1 MTMTTITST
10 SHPVTPLTS
19 PLTRD
24 ELRNNRTFMTIV
36 HFVLTYPRWSLS
48 IFLLL
53 ASRSMIPLP
62 TAGQA
67 VREPLRDLRAVVA
80 TEAQLYKDC
89 VLVQTQTTSTTSTES
104 EEEDGE
110 EEYNGHPPWNEHEH
124 EHEHETATREWVRT
138 QQVRA
143 ANLKVM
149 ETARDHSERCSV
161 VDTTARRALQQV
173 WRRQDSS
180 SNATTNATTTTT
192 AAVTA
197 AVWWLAPA
205 SKTECD
211 PTDRVNLTQIL
222 GSNGA
227 VVVEDEVSG
236 ILAAYI
242 ATSRSSLG
250 NVADYADSR
259 TSYDYDYFVG
269 YKIEAALQ
277 ILDASWSAPAPTISL
292 SFDQDRLIR
301 KLREALQSILDAL
314 ADARVRVDLLTTR
327 IGEFQLSLQAFYQNY
342 VDLYGRLE
350 RVALFIRDFLPAG
363 ISLPSELD
371 LSTVPLADFLLP
383 PIFAVP
389 NFPGGLLDV
398 DTLVDDFVRQVL
410 EILAELLVELTEE
423 ASEQLVAVLQE
434 LADRLRDLLTLEDY
448 NPPQFVGSS
457 SSGATGDILDEL
469 DFLFN
474 LGEAARLNTM
484 NALQQVQEVPPIIFN
499 QGPSLPDLDFRNTS
513 FDGNSTAFGY
523 LEPSFPAF
531 SIPEFIEV
539 FFLWVVAYQW
549 IIEVSVQLFRLWRLK
564 KKYEKDATP
573 DLPTIDYGTDQD
585 DKPHSSTLAL
595 VHVSFLK
602 HFMTPWMALALILL
616 PFSIATVTVWFP
628 HVKTNCID
636 SRNGTF
642 VARNIMS
649 PLLINEANVPGNAY
663 FTAAEL
669 QCQGNQRRIC
679 STMFAESDALYRNDL
694 ALLFSSNVRY
704 NQSTDTLGIF
714 DRCIETDF
722 LDSQFE
728 SSCCGLEGYGTEC
741 TEAGNADL
749 CPIDNSTQPAAS
761 FRPLGEYLSDVAC
774 QSKTTDWVLQDSRF
788 DCDAL
793 QGTCSVVA
801 SCTGVDSDLIQ
812 FLSIEADCQV
822 ETYVIKCCLLVLL
835 ALYHAIMVNL
845 CSTLAFN
852 GVKHLRWRSLRPDG
866 ITFRTQINEDGELV
880 KGGDRDERSARIA
893 IAMKRFELIGWVQIA
908 LATSLFVVW
917 FISFFVIAASI
928 DF

>member
-1 MTMTTITST
+1 
-10 SHPVTPLTS
+10 
-19 PLTRD
+19 
-24 ELRNNRTFMTIV
+24 MTIV

-53 ASRSMIPLP
+53 ASRSIPLP
-62 TAGQA
+62 TARQA
-67 VREPLRDLRAVVA
+67 VREPLQDLRAVVA

-89 VLVQTQTTSTTSTES
+89 VQASYTDLDDQ
-104 EEEDGE
+104 
-110 EEYNGHPPWNEHEH
+110 WNEI
-124 EHEHETATREWVRT
+124 ATREWVRT

-143 ANLKVM
+143 VNLNVL
-149 ETARDHSERCSV
+149 ETAQDYSERCSV
-161 VDTTARRALQQV
+161 VDMTARRALQQV
-173 WRRQDSS
+173 WRQDFA
-180 SNATTNATTTTT
+180 NATT
-192 AAVTA
+192 AAV
-197 AVWWLAPA
+197 WLAPA

-211 PTDRVNLTQIL
+211 QADRANLTQML
-222 GSNGA
+222 GPNGA
-227 VVVEDEVSG
+227 VVEDEVSG
-236 ILAAYI
+236 ILASYI
-242 ATSRSSLG
+242 AMSRNSLG
-250 NVADYADSR
+250 KMADYADSR

-277 ILDASWSAPAPTISL
+277 ILDASLSAPTISL
-292 SFDQDRLIR
+292 SFDQEGLIR

-371 LSTVPLADFLLP
+371 LSTVPFADFLLP
-383 PIFAVP
+383 PIFAIP

-398 DTLVDDFVRQVL
+398 DTLVDDFVREVL
-410 EILAELLVELTEE
+410 EILAELLVELAEE
-423 ASEQLVAVLQE
+423 ASEQLVTVLQE
-434 LADRLRDLLTLEDY
+434 LANRLRDLLTLEDY
-448 NPPQFVGSS
+448 NPPQFVGSRS
-457 SSGATGDILDEL
+457 ATGDLLDEL
-469 DFLFN
+469 DFLFDI
-474 LGEAARLNTM
+474 GEAARLNAM
-484 NALQQVQEVPPIIFN
+484 SALQQVQEIQPIIFN
-499 QGPSLPDLDFRNTS
+499 EGPSLPDVDFRNTS
-513 FDGNSTAFGY
+513 FDADSTAFGY
-523 LEPSFPAF
+523 LEPTFPAF
-531 SIPEFIEV
+531 SIPELIEA

-549 IIEVSVQLFRLWRLK
+549 IIEVLVQLFRLWKLK

-573 DLPTIDYGTDQD
+573 DLPTIDYGTDED
-585 DKPHSSTLAL
+585 DKPHSSSLAL

-616 PFSIATVTVWFP
+616 PFSIVTVTVWFP

-649 PLLINEANVPGNAY
+649 PLLINQANVPGNAY
-663 FTAAEL
+663 YTAAEL
-669 QCQGNQRRIC
+669 QCQENQRRIC
-679 STMFAESDALYRNDL
+679 GSMFAESDALYRNDL
-694 ALLFSSNVRY
+694 ALLFSSNLRY

-722 LDSQFE
+722 LDDQFQA
-728 SSCCGLEGYGTEC
+728 SCCGLEGYGTEC
-741 TEAGNADL
+741 LEAGNAAL
-749 CPIDNSTQPAAS
+749 CPIDNSTQPATS
-761 FRPLGEYLSDVAC
+761 FRPLGEYLSDSAC
-774 QSKTTDWVLQDSRF
+774 QSETTDWLLQDSRF

-793 QGTCSVVA
+793 QGTCSVA

-893 IAMKRFELIGWVQIA
+893 VAMKRFELIGWVQIA
-908 LATSLFVVW
+908 LATSFFVVW

>member
-1 MTMTTITST
+1 
-10 SHPVTPLTS
+10 
-19 PLTRD
+19 
-24 ELRNNRTFMTIV
+24 MTIV

-53 ASRSMIPLP
+53 ASRSIPLP
-62 TAGQA
+62 TARQA
-67 VREPLRDLRAVVA
+67 VREPLQDLRAVVA
-80 TEAQLYKDC
+80 TEAQLYKNC
-89 VLVQTQTTSTTSTES
+89 VHASHTDLDYQ
-104 EEEDGE
+104 
-110 EEYNGHPPWNEHEH
+110 WN
-124 EHEHETATREWVRT
+124 ETATREWVRT
-138 QQVRA
+138 QQVRTT
-143 ANLKVM
+143 NLNIL
-149 ETARDHSERCSV
+149 ETAQDNSGRCSV
-161 VDTTARRALQQV
+161 VDMTARRALQQV
-173 WRRQDSS
+173 WRDDF
-180 SNATTNATTTTT
+180 SNATTAP
-192 AAVTA
+192 V
-197 AVWWLAPA
+197 WLAPA

-211 PTDRVNLTQIL
+211 ETDRASLTQML
-222 GSNGA
+222 GPNGA
-227 VVVEDEVSG
+227 VVEGEVSG
-236 ILAAYI
+236 ILASYI
-242 ATSRSSLG
+242 AMSRNSLG
-250 NVADYADSR
+250 KMADYADSR

-277 ILDASWSAPAPTISL
+277 ILDTSLSAPTISF
-292 SFDQDRLIR
+292 SFDQQGLIR
-301 KLREALQSILDAL
+301 KLREALQAILDAL
-314 ADARVRVDLLTTR
+314 ADAQVRVDLLTTR

-350 RVALFIRDFLPAG
+350 RVALFIRDFLPPG
-363 ISLPSELD
+363 ISLPSDLD
-371 LSTVPLADFLLP
+371 LSTVPFADFLLP

-398 DTLVDDFVRQVL
+398 DTLVDDFILQVL
-410 EILAELLVELTEE
+410 EILAELLAELAEE

-448 NPPQFVGSS
+448 NPPQFVGSR
-457 SSGATGDILDEL
+457 SGIGDLLDEL
-469 DFLFN
+469 DFLFDF
-474 LGEAARLNTM
+474 GEAARTNTLS
-484 NALQQVQEVPPIIFN
+484 ALQQVQEAQPILFN

-513 FDGNSTAFGY
+513 FDGNSTSFGY

-531 SIPEFIEV
+531 SIPELIEA
-539 FFLWVVAYQW
+539 FFLWIFAYQW

-573 DLPTIDYGTDQD
+573 DLPTIDYGTEDD
-585 DKPHSSTLAL
+585 DKPHSSTLSL

-616 PFSIATVTVWFP
+616 PFSIVTVTVWFP

-649 PLLINEANVPGNAY
+649 PLLINQANVPGNAY
-663 FTAAEL
+663 YTAAEL

-679 STMFAESDALYRNDL
+679 SSMFAESDAIYRNDV
-694 ALLFSSNVRY
+694 ASLFSSSFRY
-704 NQSTDTLGIF
+704 NQSTDTMGIF

-728 SSCCGLEGYGTEC
+728 ASCCGLEGYGTDC
-741 TEAGNADL
+741 MQPGNATL
-749 CPIDNSTQPAAS
+749 CPINNSTQPAAS
-761 FRPLGEYLSDVAC
+761 FRPLGEYLSDPAC
-774 QSKTTDWVLQDSRF
+774 QSETTDWVLQDSRF
-788 DCDAL
+788 DCDTL
-793 QGTCSVVA
+793 RGTCSVA

-880 KGGDRDERSARIA
+880 KGGDRDERSAQIA

-908 LATSLFVVW
+908 LATAFFVVW

>member
-1 MTMTTITST
+1 MEHPNDDESAGSMAPPRATST
-10 SHPVTPLTS
+10 SMSSTLVTPLTS
-19 PLTRD
+19 PLTQD

-53 ASRSMIPLP
+53 ASRSIPLP
-62 TAGQA
+62 TARQA
-67 VREPLRDLRAVVA
+67 VREPLQDLRAVVA
-80 TEAQLYKDC
+80 TEARLYKDC
-89 VLVQTQTTSTTSTES
+89 VQASYATLDYQ
-104 EEEDGE
+104 
-110 EEYNGHPPWNEHEH
+110 WN
-124 EHEHETATREWVRT
+124 ETATREWVRT

-143 ANLKVM
+143 ANLQVL
-149 ETARDHSERCSV
+149 ETAKDHAERCSV
-161 VDTTARRALQQV
+161 VDLTARRALQQV
-173 WRRQDSS
+173 WRRDDYS
-180 SNATTNATTTTT
+180 SNATTTS
-192 AAVTA
+192 AV
-197 AVWWLAPA
+197 WLAPA

-211 PTDRVNLTQIL
+211 ATDRANLTQML
-222 GSNGA
+222 GPNGA
-227 VVVEDEVSG
+227 VVEDQVSG
-236 ILAAYI
+236 ILATYI
-242 ATSRSSLG
+242 ATSRTSLG
-250 NVADYADSR
+250 NMADYADSR

-269 YKIEAALQ
+269 YKLEAALQ
-277 ILDASWSAPAPTISL
+277 ILDASLSGAPTISL
-292 SFDQDRLIR
+292 SFDQQELIR
-301 KLREALQSILDAL
+301 KLREALQAILDAL
-314 ADARVRVDLLTTR
+314 TDARVRVDLLTTR
-327 IGEFQLSLQAFYQNY
+327 IGEFQVSLQAFYQNY

-371 LSTVPLADFLLP
+371 LSSVPLADFLLP

-389 NFPGGLLDV
+389 NFPGSLLDV
-398 DTLVDDFVRQVL
+398 DTLVDDFVRNVL
-410 EILAELLVELTEE
+410 EILAELLVELADE
-423 ASEQLVAVLQE
+423 ASKQLIAVLQE
-434 LADRLRDLLTLEDY
+434 LADRLREVLTLEDY
-448 NPPQFVGSS
+448 NPPQFAGSR
-457 SSGATGDILDEL
+457 SGIGNLLDEL
-469 DFLFN
+469 DFLFD
-474 LGEAARLNTM
+474 LGEATRLSASS
-484 NALQQVQEVPPIIFN
+484 ALQQVQEFEPPILFD

-513 FDGNSTAFGY
+513 FNGNSTSFGY

-531 SIPEFIEV
+531 SIPELIEA
-539 FFLWVVAYQW
+539 FFLWIIAYQW

-573 DLPTIDYGTDQD
+573 DLPTIDYGSEED
-585 DKPHSSTLAL
+585 DKPHSSTLSL
-595 VHVSFLK
+595 VYVSFLK

-616 PFSIATVTVWFP
+616 PFAIVTVTVWFP

-642 VARNIMS
+642 VARNVMS
-649 PLLINEANVPGNAY
+649 PLLINQANVPGNAY
-663 FTAAEL
+663 YTAAEV
-669 QCQGNQRRIC
+669 QCQGNQRNLC
-679 STMFAESDALYRNDL
+679 SRMFAESDALHRNDL
-694 ALLFSSNVRY
+694 ASLFSSNVRY
-704 NQSTDTLGIF
+704 NQSTDTLGIL

-722 LDSQFE
+722 LDHQFE
-728 SSCCGLEGYGTEC
+728 ASCCGLEGYGTEC
-741 TEAGNADL
+741 TEAGNATL

-761 FRPLGEYLSDVAC
+761 FRPLGEYLSNAAC
-774 QSKTTDWVLQDSRF
+774 QSETTDWVLQDSRF

-793 QGTCSVVA
+793 QGTCSVA
-801 SCTGVDSDLIQ
+801 SCTGVDSNLIE

-908 LATSLFVVW
+908 LATSFFVVW

>member
-1 MTMTTITST
+1 MEQQPNDETTGSVSPQDTTASP
-10 SHPVTPLTS
+10 PVTPLTS
-19 PLTRD
+19 PLTQD

-53 ASRSMIPLP
+53 ASRSIPLP
-62 TAGQA
+62 TARQA
-67 VREPLRDLRAVVA
+67 VREPLQDLRAVVA

-89 VLVQTQTTSTTSTES
+89 VQASYTALDSQ
-104 EEEDGE
+104 
-110 EEYNGHPPWNEHEH
+110 WN
-124 EHEHETATREWVRT
+124 ETATREWVRT

-143 ANLKVM
+143 ANLDVL
-149 ETARDHSERCSV
+149 ETAHDQSERCSV
-161 VDTTARRALQQV
+161 VDMTARRGLQQV
-173 WRRQDSS
+173 WRQDI
-180 SNATTNATTTTT
+180 SNATI
-192 AAVTA
+192 A
-197 AVWWLAPA
+197 AVWLFPA
-205 SKTECD
+205 SKNECD
-211 PTDRVNLTQIL
+211 QTDRANLTQML
-222 GSNGA
+222 GPNGA
-227 VVVEDEVSG
+227 IVEDEVSG
-236 ILAAYI
+236 ILASYI
-242 ATSRSSLG
+242 AMSRDSLG
-250 NVADYADSR
+250 KMADYADSR

-277 ILDASWSAPAPTISL
+277 ILDASLSAPMISL
-292 SFDQDRLIR
+292 SFDQQGLIR

-327 IGEFQLSLQAFYQNY
+327 IEEFQLSLQAFYQNY
-342 VDLYGRLE
+342 VDLYDRLE

-371 LSTVPLADFLLP
+371 LSTVPLSDFLLP

-410 EILAELLVELTEE
+410 EILAELLVELAEE

-448 NPPQFVGSS
+448 NPPQFVGSR
-457 SSGATGDILDEL
+457 SGIGDLLDEL
-469 DFLFN
+469 DFLFDI
-474 LGEAARLNTM
+474 GEAARTNTLS
-484 NALQQVQEVPPIIFN
+484 ALQQVQEVQPIMFN
-499 QGPSLPDLDFRNTS
+499 QGLSLPDLDFRNTS
-513 FDGNSTAFGY
+513 FDGNSTSFGY

-531 SIPEFIEV
+531 SIPELIEA
-539 FFLWVVAYQW
+539 FFLWIFAYQW

-573 DLPTIDYGTDQD
+573 DLPTIVYGTEED

-595 VHVSFLK
+595 VHLSFLK

-616 PFSIATVTVWFP
+616 PFSIVTVTVWFP

-649 PLLINEANVPGNAY
+649 PLLINQANVPGNAY
-663 FTAAEL
+663 YTAAEV

-679 STMFAESDALYRNDL
+679 SDMFAESDALYRNDL

-704 NQSTDTLGIF
+704 NQSTDTLGIL

-722 LDSQFE
+722 LDHQFE
-728 SSCCGLEGYGTEC
+728 SACCGLEGYGTEC
-741 TEAGNADL
+741 TEAGNAGL
-749 CPIDNSTQPAAS
+749 CPIDNSTQPATS
-761 FRPLGEYLSDVAC
+761 FRPLGEYLSDAAC
-774 QSKTTDWVLQDSRF
+774 QSETTDWVLQDSRF

-793 QGTCSVVA
+793 QGTCSVA

-812 FLSIEADCQV
+812 FLSIVADCQV
-822 ETYVIKCCLLVLL
+822 ETYIIKCCLLVLL

-866 ITFRTQINEDGELV
+866 IAFRTQINEDGELV
-880 KGGDRDERSARIA
+880 KGGDRDERSARIV

-908 LATSLFVVW
+908 LAISFFVVW